1 MKYSAIVLLV
11 AAASAMTVSQDST
24 KPPPPT
30 AADTPSSGYYGAD
43 EDDVMNNIFNHYAV
57 PITNAAGQATGA
69 KVLYKDGCQKAAA
82 EILLVSKQVSEAKME
97 SYMAEFFPRTWAK
110 FDINNSGEIDIT
122 ESHTFMRSLLGR
134 LNQFVLA
141 PGSLTD
147 LKVWVFSWE
156 YNPKYDIL
164 LRNIIV
170 FKKKFKR
177 LLENIVAI
185 TTMFLHSFHHF
196 FR

>member
-1 MKYSAIVLLV
+1 MRFAFIAVLAVIGTQAVTLKGKK
-11 AAASAMTVSQDST
+11 D
-24 KPPPPT
+24 PPPT

-43 EDDVMNNIFNHYAV
+43 EDDVMNNIFNHYATPV
-57 PITNAAGQATGA
+57 SNAAGEATGA
-69 KVLYKDGCQKAAA
+69 HVLYREGAQKACA

-97 SYMAEFFPRTWAK
+97 AYMAEFFPRTWAK

-147 LKVWVFSWE
+147 IEV
-156 YNPKYDIL
+156 
-164 LRNIIV
+164 
-170 FKKKFKR
+170 
-177 LLENIVAI
+177 
-185 TTMFLHSFHHF
+185 
-196 FR
+196 